1 MQQYEVHKKY
11 SKCGDCQ
18 LFDRDMAEIEQEIH
32 RLEQI
37 EAYQRATVKELVKQV
52 KTKTEIIGDWTH
64 AV

>member
-1 MQQYEVHKKY
+1 
-11 SKCGDCQ
+11 
-18 LFDRDMAEIEQEIH
+18 MAELEQEIH

-37 EAYQRATVKELVKQV
+37 EAAQRATVKELVKQV